1 LPLSSAHDIPG
12 SDTSSESA
20 GNAESCTDPLSRRQS
35 SSSKLFAGIPCGL
48 PHIGPVGD
56 TYTITASGGDTNGRF
71 CVIDMHIPPGG
82 GPTPHRHDSEE
93 TFIVLEGEIEATCRG
108 KAYTAKAGATVNIPS
123 NAPHRFHI
131 TSSSP
136 ARLICICSPAGLDQF
151 FQRIGVPV
159 SDANHRA
166 SKAHRE
172 EEQQR
177 FIEKARALA
186 PEYRTELLEEALGS
200 HDAHRQFR
208 RQSK

>member
-1 LPLSSAHDIPG
+1 
-12 SDTSSESA
+12 
-20 GNAESCTDPLSRRQS
+20 
-35 SSSKLFAGIPCGL
+35 
-48 PHIGPVGD
+48 
-56 TYTITASGGDTNGRF
+56 
-71 CVIDMHIPPGG
+71 VIDMHIPPGG